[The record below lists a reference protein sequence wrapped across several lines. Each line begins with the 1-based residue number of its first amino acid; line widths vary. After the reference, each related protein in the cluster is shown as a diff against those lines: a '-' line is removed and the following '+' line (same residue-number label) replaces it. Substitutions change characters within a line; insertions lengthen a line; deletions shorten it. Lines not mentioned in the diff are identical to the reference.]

1 MTAAAAAAAAP
12 RETEFD
18 IGNAI
23 DAGRWTGPQK
33 LILLLVGCAIIFD
46 GFDNQSLGFAAPAL
60 IKDWGITKE
69 MLSPVMAIGQFGM
82 MFGAA
87 IGGMIGDRLGRKTAL
102 VGSVLIFGVLT
113 GCIAISNSLFLIG
126 LLRLLAN
133 MGLGAAFP
141 NAAALVSEYTPA
153 RYRSLG
159 VTASIVCVP
168 LGGVVGGFIAASVL
182 PRFGWRMLFAM
193 AGGATLLVSLLLIFF
208 LPESTRFL
216 LRRRGDSP
224 TLRARLA
231 RVGVVVPAGA
241 HLVDLGEKNEG
252 QHGKSPVAALFARA
266 WRRDTIAL
274 WAAFGAC
281 LFAVY
286 TAFSWLPTMLS
297 DAGYDLATS
306 SQGLTAF
313 NIGGVIA
320 ALGSAWL
327 IGSMG
332 SRRPMTAMAVGGVA
346 GAVAMIALPLD
357 PSRPHLLLILVLGVE
372 GAFING
378 VQTTLYA
385 LAANVYPT
393 AIRATGVGSA
403 TSFGRIG
410 AIASSFGGALALQ
423 ALGATGLDLMLLFA
437 MAATTIALL
446 SVRRHFQ
453 PATPAD
459 PNGASR

>member
-1 MTAAAAAAAAP
+1 MSKFAAGHRADP
-12 RETEFD
+12 DIGPDFD
-18 IGNAI
+18 IGRAI
-23 DAGRWTGPQK
+23 DAGRWSGYQK
-33 LILLLVGCAIIFD
+33 LVLLLVGCAVIFD
-46 GFDNQSLGFAAPAL
+46 GFDNQSLGFAAPA
-60 IKDWGITKE
+60 IIRDWGISKE

-87 IGGMIGDRLGRKTAL
+87 LGGMIGDRFGRKAAL
-102 VGSVLIFGVLT
+102 VGSVLTFGVLT
-113 GCIAISNSLFLIG
+113 GCIAFSNSLFVIG
-126 LLRLLAN
+126 ALRLVAN
-133 MGLGAAFP
+133 IGLGAAFP

-153 RYRSLG
+153 RNRSLG

-168 LGGVVGGFIAASVL
+168 LGGVVGGLIAAQVL
-182 PRFGWRMLFAM
+182 PIFGWRMLFAA
-193 AGGATLLVSLLLIFF
+193 AGGATLTVALLLFLC

-216 LRRRGDSP
+216 LRRHGDTP
-224 TLRARLA
+224 KLRRLLA
-231 RVGVVVPAGA
+231 RVGLDVPANA
-241 HLVDLGEKNEG
+241 RLVDIAEQDEG
-252 QHGKSPVAALFARA
+252 QHGKSPLAALFSGA

-297 DAGYDLATS
+297 DAGFDLAFS

-320 ALGSAWL
+320 ALTGAWL
-327 IGSMG
+327 IGHKG
-332 SRRPMTAMAVGGVA
+332 SKAPMVVMAIGGVLGA
-346 GAVAMIALPLD
+346 GVLLTNPLD
-357 PSRPHLLLILVLGVE
+357 PAGSRLVLILILGIE

-403 TSFGRIG
+403 TSVGRIG
-410 AIASSFGGALALQ
+410 AIASSFGGALALH
-423 ALGATGLDLMLLFA
+423 ALGASGLSLMLLVA
-437 MAATTIALL
+437 MGATAIALM

-453 PATPAD
+453 PAHS
-459 PNGASR
+459 NGV